1 MAKNSKR
8 HPVTIDLNQFKLH
21 IDFKKRLELT
31 LHFNSPSRKFYLSV
45 IAFVVNEMKR
55 LGKFTSIPLEGHH
68 DLLALLNESVG
79 GSAGSSKEES
89 LVPRIYKKWK
99 GALPDLEEAP
109 LFKVLGRKKKYDEG
123 AGKTYPF
130 TEAEKDNW
138 ANLFEYIGSEE
149 NLRLKF
155 ALDKIGA
162 GLDDVVIIYEDS
174 VNGDAWDRFLLGLKK
189 EVEKV
194 PETKPIQ
201 PISEAPE
208 VPVSLARE
216 RESGSQVRY
225 RRIALIA
232 TVVVIV
238 GAAAWGIWELSLKP
252 AQVKKASMKRM
263 AFPLPDKPSIAVLP
277 FVNMSDD
284 RSQEIFTDGL
294 TDDLITDLS
303 KISGLF
309 VIARNSTFVYKGKS
323 LPIQQVAEDLGVRY
337 VLEGSVRREEDQ
349 VRINA
354 QLVDAT
360 TGQHLWAER
369 FDGNMR
375 DVFSLQDKIN
385 QKIVAA
391 LAVKLTAGE
400 KTLVGQK
407 GTQNPAAYEEFLK
420 GRAHH
425 LRFTRED
432 CAKAEACFKRAIA
445 LDPDYSQAK
454 ASLALLYADGAGQG
468 MLPTFKMSYLE
479 VRLTV
484 RYYLT
489 EAMKQ
494 PTSTAYQ
501 VAAHMSTLLRQFDE
515 AISLVDKALA
525 LDPNDPACHLVA
537 CRVLSAAGKPAEG
550 LEHGK
555 IALRLDPLNPARYLS
570 YIGLAHFCMGEWEEA
585 VTAAKQALK
594 LNPEENFAAVGYLA
608 AIYAHQGRDEEAK
621 AVAQK
626 FRRGRP
632 PDFVFPPPLMFY
644 RWPFKDRGVV
654 YSVLEGLQKTGLVG
668 QWPEYIHVSKE
679 DQVTGEDLK
688 TLFYPSKIIGLAP
701 DGSEWAQEV
710 TKDGEV
716 IFRSAS
722 LKEGVDTGKTWGDAI
737 YRSASLAEGV
747 DTGRSWVEGDRIWFQ
762 FQKHTS
768 GIAYCLTTFK
778 NPRGTPQGKN
788 EYVTF
793 SDFAMST
800 FSPAAQGSR

>member
-1 MAKNSKR
+1 M
-8 HPVTIDLNQFKLH
+8 I
-21 IDFKKRLELT
+21 
-31 LHFNSPSRKFYLSV
+31 
-45 IAFVVNEMKR
+45 
-55 LGKFTSIPLEGHH
+55 
-68 DLLALLNESVG
+68 
-79 GSAGSSKEES
+79 
-89 LVPRIYKKWK
+89 PRIYKKWK
-99 GALPDLEEAP
+99 SALPDLEEAP
-109 LFKVLGRKKKYDEG
+109 LFKVLGRKKEYAEG

-174 VNGDAWDRFLLGLKK
+174 VNGDAWDRFLLSLKK

-194 PETKPIQ
+194 PETKPIE

-208 VPVSLARE
+208 VPVSLATE
-216 RESGSQVRY
+216 KGSGFQGRH

-232 TVVVIV
+232 MVVAIA

-252 AQVKKASMKRM
+252 AQVKKASIKRM
-263 AFPLPDKPSIAVLP
+263 AFPLPYKPSIAVLP

-337 VLEGSVRREEDQ
+337 VLEGSVRREGDQ

-354 QLVDAT
+354 QLVDSA

-369 FDGNMR
+369 FDGSMR

-400 KTLVGQK
+400 KTLVSQK
-407 GTQNPAAYEEFLK
+407 GTNNPAAYEEFLK
-420 GRAHH
+420 GRAHY
-425 LRFTRED
+425 LRFTMED

-445 LDPDYSQAK
+445 LDPNYGQAK
-454 ASLALLYADGAGQG
+454 GALALLYSDGANLAMFQA
-468 MLPTFKMSYLE
+468 FKMTYAE
-479 VRLTV
+479 ARLHA

-494 PTSTAYQ
+494 PTSAAYQ
-501 VAAHMSTLLRQFDE
+501 VAAYLDLQLRRHDE
-515 AISLVDKALA
+515 AISAVEKALA
-525 LDPNDPACHLVA
+525 LDPNDPACHLTA
-537 CRVLSAAGKPAEG
+537 SRVLSTCGRPAEG
-550 LEHGK
+550 LEHAK
-555 IALRLDPLNPARYLS
+555 ILMRLDPLNPVRYLTF
-570 YIGLAHFCMGEWEEA
+570 IGYAHFCMGQWEET
-585 VTAAKQALK
+585 VTATEKALK
-594 LNPEENFAAVGYLA
+594 LNPETFTAAGILAAV
-608 AIYAHQGRDEEAK
+608 YAHQGRDEEAK
-621 AVAQK
+621 AVAQI

-632 PDFVFPPPLMFY
+632 PDYVYPPPSIMF
-644 RWPFKDRGVV
+644 RWGFKDRR
-654 YSVLEGLQKTGLVG
+654 SSDTLLDGLQKTGLVG
-668 QWPEYIHVSKE
+668 QWPKYIHVSKE

-688 TLFYPSKIIGLAP
+688 TLFYPSNIIGLEA
-701 DGSEWAQEV
+701 DGSEWSQEV
-710 TKDGEV
+710 TKDGKV
-716 IFRSAS
+716 TFRSTSFA
-722 LKEGVDTGKTWGDAI
+722 G
-737 YRSASLAEGV
+737 GV
-747 DTGRSWVEGDRIWFQ
+747 DTGRSWLDGDKIWFQ
-762 FQKHTS
+762 FNKYTY
-768 GIAYCLTTFK
+768 GMAFCLTTFK
-778 NPRGTPQGKN
+778 NSRGRPQEKN
-788 EYVTF
+788 EYVVF
-793 SDFAMST
+793 SDLSMST
-800 FSPAAQGSR
+800 FSPER

>member
-138 ANLFEYIGSEE
+138 ANLFEYMGSEE

-174 VNGDAWDRFLLGLKK
+174 VNGEAWDRFLFSLNQ

-194 PETKPIQ
+194 TDTKPVQ
-201 PISEAPE
+201 PVSEAPDL
-208 VPVSLARE
+208 PASLPRE
-216 RESGSQVRY
+216 QGTGLPQ
-225 RRIALIA
+225 RRHRWIGLIA
-232 TVVVIV
+232 VVVVIV
-238 GAAAWGIWELSLKP
+238 GAAAWGIWEFGLKP
-252 AQVKKASMKRM
+252 AQVEKASMKRM

-309 VIARNSTFVYKGKS
+309 VIARNSTFRYKGKS
-323 LPIQQVAEDLGVRY
+323 VTIQQVAEDLGVRY
-337 VLEGSVRREEDQ
+337 VLEGSVRREGDQ

-354 QLVDAT
+354 QLVDTSA
-360 TGQHLWAER
+360 GQHLWAER
-369 FDGNMR
+369 FDGNMG
-375 DVFSLQDKIN
+375 DVFSLQDKIS

-400 KTLVGQK
+400 KILVSQK

-420 GRAHH
+420 GRTHH
-425 LRFTRED
+425 RRFTRED
-432 CAKAEACFKRAIA
+432 CVKAEACFKRAIA
-445 LDPDYSQAK
+445 LDPNFSQAK
-454 ASLALLYADGAGQG
+454 ASLSALYADASGGG

-479 VRLTV
+479 IRLQA

-501 VAAHMSTLLRQFDE
+501 VAAHMSMLLRQFDE
-515 AISLVDKALA
+515 AVSLIEKALA
-525 LDPNDPACHLVA
+525 LDPNDPACHLAA
-537 CRVLSAAGKPAEG
+537 CRVLSAAGRPAEG
-550 LEHGK
+550 IEHGK

-570 YIGLAHFCMGEWEEA
+570 YIGLGYFCMGEWEEA

-594 LNPEENFAAVGYLA
+594 LDPEDTWAAVGYLA

-621 AVAQK
+621 AVAHK
-626 FRRGRP
+626 FRRGKS
-632 PDFVFPPPLMFY
+632 PDYVYPPPLMFY
-644 RWPFKDRGVV
+644 RWAYKDRGVV

-668 QWPEYIHVSKE
+668 QWPEYIHASKE
-679 DQVTGEDLK
+679 NQVTGEDLK
-688 TLFYPSKIIGLAP
+688 KLFYPSKIIGIGP
-701 DGSEWAQEV
+701 DGSEWSQEV
-710 TKDGEV
+710 TKDGQV
-716 IFRSAS
+716 TFRSPA
-722 LKEGVDTGKTWGDAI
+722 LAEGVDTGKTYGEVI
-737 YRSASLAEGV
+737 YRSASIAEGV

-768 GIAYCLTTFK
+768 GIPYCLTTFK

-788 EYVTF
+788 EYVVF
-793 SDFAMST
+793 SDYSMST
-800 FSPAAQGSR
+800 FSRAQ